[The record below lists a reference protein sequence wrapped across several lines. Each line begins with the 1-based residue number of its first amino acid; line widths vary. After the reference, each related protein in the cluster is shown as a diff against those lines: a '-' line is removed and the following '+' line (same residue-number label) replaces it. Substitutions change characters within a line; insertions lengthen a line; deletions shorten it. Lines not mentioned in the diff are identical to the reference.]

1 MSESIINKN
10 LKTFQIVTVIFPVE
24 SIGRSMVRLLRK
36 NVPYHVRKRQH
47 DGLEIS
53 VSSASTVRSHA
64 VDIWAAFQRRE
75 VGLLK
80 PSTLGG
86 VTHVSIT
93 SAVFEGISGDGGGGG
108 LSRSGARPD
117 RAAAGDRSRE
127 PLGGLPRP
135 VVGAGL
141 P

>member
-36 NVPYHVRKRQH
+36 NAPYHVRKRQH

-75 VGLLK
+75 VVRVLVVCVKGSGLTEALNIRRCH
-80 PSTLGG
+80 SCFY
-86 VTHVSIT
+86 HVGS
-93 SAVFEGISGDGGGGG
+93 F
-108 LSRSGARPD
+108 
-117 RAAAGDRSRE
+117 
-127 PLGGLPRP
+127 
-135 VVGAGL
+135 
-141 P
+141 